1 MSGVLF
7 CQTQAWSLSLS
18 LSAVQASADALHL
31 SPLQENMRSKTGERA
46 ARIIEWAWMTSLP
59 TLRWIMP
66 NLWYVCVC
74 SEKTY
79 MQLAQEWSHQTP
91 NIWQVFFRFFI
102 QAQSRSINAPWAQH
116 PPYFRFATSPVTWSS
131 PTLAAPTAGIA
142 SVTLRNAPDSSRTLA
157 CKDSQT
163 SCWPLAWSMGCTSAV
178 WSKLWGNIAIP
189 SEGY

>member
-7 CQTQAWSLSLS
+7 CQTQAWSLSLCGTSFCWCTASKPLAREHALENRGARCENYWMS
-18 LSAVQASADALHL
+18 LDDFVAYLAMNHA
-31 SPLQENMRSKTGERA
+31 E
-46 ARIIEWAWMTSLP
+46 SLVC
-59 TLRWIMP
+59 
-66 NLWYVCVC
+66 VCVC